1 MTVRYRLELTS
12 GDDPDV
18 VAARLWAAGALGLQ
32 ELPGELV
39 AWFDTRLDSVPPGG
53 DWEQQPDED
62 WLAAWREGIEPVRA
76 GRVVV
81 VPTWLAEQHVARPG
95 DVVVVLDPGVAFGSG
110 HHATTRQCLDALQDV
125 LRPGQRVLDVGCGTG
140 VLSIAAALLGAG
152 EVTGVDVDAD
162 AVRTT
167 RSNARANHAA
177 VTAELG
183 GVEVVTE
190 PADVVLANII
200 TPTLLE
206 LREEL
211 VGCVRPG
218 GRLVLS
224 GVSSERGDEVADAFA
239 AAGAMPL
246 RRTDEA
252 GWAMLLHRTEEAAP

>member
-1 MTVRYRLELTS
+1 MTVRYRLALTS

-39 AWFDTRLDSVPPGG
+39 AWFDTRLEDVPPGG

-62 WLAAWREGIEPVRA
+62 WLAAWREGIEPVRV

-81 VPTWLAEQHVARPG
+81 VPTWLAEEHVGRPG
-95 DVVVVLDPGVAFGSG
+95 DVVVVLDPGVAFGTG
-110 HHATTRQCLDALQDV
+110 HHATTRLCLDVLQDE
-125 LRPGQRVLDVGCGTG
+125 LRPGDRVLDVGCGTG

-152 EVTGVDVDAD
+152 EVLGVDTDAD
-162 AVRTT
+162 AVRST
-167 RSNARANHAA
+167 RANARDNHAA
-177 VTAELG
+177 VAAELG
-183 GVEVVTE
+183 SVEVVTE

-200 TPTLLE
+200 TPTLLAMTDQ
-206 LREEL
+206 L

-218 GRLVLS
+218 GLLVLS
-224 GVSSERGDEVADAFA
+224 GVSSERGDEAVAAFER
-239 AAGAMPL
+239 AGATPL

-252 GWAMLLHRTEEAAP
+252 GWAMLLHRTEEGPP

>member
-1 MTVRYRLELTS
+1 MTVRYRLQLTS

-18 VAARLWAAGALGLQ
+18 IAARLWAAGALGLQ

-81 VPTWLAEQHVARPG
+81 VPTWLAEDHVARPG
-95 DVVVVLDPGVAFGSG
+95 DVVVVLDPGVAFGPG
-110 HHATTRQCLDALQDV
+110 HHATTRQCLDVLQEV

-140 VLSIAAALLGAG
+140 VLAIAAALLGAA

-167 RSNARANHAA
+167 RANARDNRVAVAA
-177 VTAELG
+177 DLG
-183 GVEVVTE
+183 GGEVVTE

-206 LREEL
+206 IVEEL

-218 GRLVLS
+218 GLGVLS
-224 GVSSERGDEVADAFA
+224 GVSSDRAAEVAAVYA
-239 AAGAMPL
+239 AAGAAPV
-246 RRTDEA
+246 RRTDED
-252 GWAMLLHRTEEAAP
+252 GWAMLLHRTEEPGP